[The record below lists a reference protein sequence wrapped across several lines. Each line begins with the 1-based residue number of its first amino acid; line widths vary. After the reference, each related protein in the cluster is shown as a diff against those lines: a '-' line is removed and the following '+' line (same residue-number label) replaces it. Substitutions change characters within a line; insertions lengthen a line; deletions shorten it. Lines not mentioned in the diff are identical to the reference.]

1 MLLLGPLDTVGD
13 SDECLDGCRLKDGG
27 DVGTLVGSCEIDG
40 FVDDITVGRI
50 VTDGEWV
57 GLSEGIE
64 EDVGDPVGTA
74 VGNSEG
80 IVDG

>member
-1 MLLLGPLDTVGD
+1 M
-13 SDECLDGCRLKDGG
+13 
-27 DVGTLVGSCEIDG
+27 GSCEIDG
-40 FVDDITVGRI
+40 FVDDITVGRT